1 MRLKDIKCNFHED
14 RENSK
19 ARRISEKAE
28 TISGW
33 YD

>member
-1 MRLKDIKCNFHED
+1 MRLKDIKCNFYED

-19 ARRISEKAE
+19 VRRILEKVE
-28 TISGW
+28 IIFGW